1 MCPTVSHRGLDP
13 SSEVIDA
20 PLPAPAAAHRGCG
33 SPAHGS
39 ATSFTAGV
47 RLFPAGSRGTLVR
60 GRPPSPGM
68 SARSR
73 AWSRVLCGG
82 ASPRA
87 PSRPRV
93 QALQRLGGLHPER
106 PGSALPFPAFAGET
120 TQAGPPTKR
129 TRRTSLDAADSRS
142 PPHGPLTRGFERA
155 RFPAGRRPAGGPAGG
170 PPGGCP
176 DGTDAG
182 GRRRACRCRFTRRA
196 SPPTL
201 WAAAEG
207 EDKDPRGF
215 LIFPRGATPPGPR
228 SGLPRGWLRLAL
240 RPRAG

>member
-1 MCPTVSHRGLDP
+1 MRRGQ
-13 SSEVIDA
+13 
-20 PLPAPAAAHRGCG
+20 PAGAHQPFPALKRAATKPRPFPPAGGLGVRPAQAAA
-33 SPAHGS
+33 
-39 ATSFTAGV
+39 
-47 RLFPAGSRGTLVR
+47 
-60 GRPPSPGM
+60 RP
-68 SARSR
+68 
-73 AWSRVLCGG
+73 
-82 ASPRA
+82 PRA

-228 SGLPRGWLRLAL
+228 SGLPRGWLRLA
-240 RPRAG
+240 RSPRAG

>member
-1 MCPTVSHRGLDP
+1 VRRGQ
-13 SSEVIDA
+13 
-20 PLPAPAAAHRGCG
+20 PAGAHQPFPALKRAATKPRPFPPAGGLGVRPAQAAA
-33 SPAHGS
+33 
-39 ATSFTAGV
+39 
-47 RLFPAGSRGTLVR
+47 
-60 GRPPSPGM
+60 RP
-68 SARSR
+68 
-73 AWSRVLCGG
+73 
-82 ASPRA
+82 PRA

-228 SGLPRGWLRLAL
+228 SGLPRGWLRLAR

>member
-1 MCPTVSHRGLDP
+1 MRRGQ
-13 SSEVIDA
+13 
-20 PLPAPAAAHRGCG
+20 PAGAHQPFPALKRAATKPRPFPPAGGLGVRPAQAAA
-33 SPAHGS
+33 
-39 ATSFTAGV
+39 
-47 RLFPAGSRGTLVR
+47 
-60 GRPPSPGM
+60 RP
-68 SARSR
+68 
-73 AWSRVLCGG
+73 
-82 ASPRA
+82 PRA

-106 PGSALPFPAFAGET
+106 PGSALPFPAFAGGT

-228 SGLPRGWLRLAL
+228 SGLPRGWLRLAR

>member
-1 MCPTVSHRGLDP
+1 MRRGQ
-13 SSEVIDA
+13 
-20 PLPAPAAAHRGCG
+20 PAGAHQPFPALKRAATKPRPFPPAGGLGVRPAQAAA
-33 SPAHGS
+33 
-39 ATSFTAGV
+39 
-47 RLFPAGSRGTLVR
+47 
-60 GRPPSPGM
+60 RP
-68 SARSR
+68 
-73 AWSRVLCGG
+73 
-82 ASPRA
+82 PRA

-228 SGLPRGWLRLAL
+228 SGLPRGWLRLAR

>member
-1 MCPTVSHRGLDP
+1 MRRGQ
-13 SSEVIDA
+13 
-20 PLPAPAAAHRGCG
+20 PAGAHQPFPALKRAATKPRPFPPAGGLGVRPAQAAA
-33 SPAHGS
+33 
-39 ATSFTAGV
+39 
-47 RLFPAGSRGTLVR
+47 
-60 GRPPSPGM
+60 RP
-68 SARSR
+68 
-73 AWSRVLCGG
+73 
-82 ASPRA
+82 PRA

-155 RFPAGRRPAGGPAGG
+155 RFPAGGPAGG

-196 SPPTL
+196 SPPTF
-201 WAAAEG
+201 WAHRKREDKDSLTVGPRTAFRRLDRRG
-207 EDKDPRGF
+207 EDKDSPEF
-215 LIFPRGATPPGPR
+215 LIFPHSTTPPR
-228 SGLPRGWLRLAL
+228 RHVADR
-240 RPRAG
+240 